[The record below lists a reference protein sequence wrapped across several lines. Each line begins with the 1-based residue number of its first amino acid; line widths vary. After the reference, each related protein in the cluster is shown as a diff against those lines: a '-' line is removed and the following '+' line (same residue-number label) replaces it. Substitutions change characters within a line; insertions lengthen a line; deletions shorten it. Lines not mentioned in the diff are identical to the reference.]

1 VKQKLPSITEHFAD
15 VTDPRVERTKAHN
28 LLDIITIAIMAII
41 CGADSWADIE
51 LFGESKLPWLQ
62 KFLDLPNGIPSHDT
76 FGRVFGLIDPEEF
89 QRSFASWVQALAVAT
104 AGKVVALDGKTVR
117 HSYDGASGK
126 AAIHMVTA
134 WAAASHLV
142 LGQTKVDA
150 KSNEITAIPELLKLI
165 DVAGSIVT
173 IDAMG
178 TQTNIAAEIVRQD
191 ADYMLAV
198 KGNQKHLYQDIVGLF
213 AQPPLTHEFAQT
225 TDVGHGRKE
234 IRYCSVISGPKL
246 LEGIRNKDNWTG
258 LRSVVRVTGVRQ
270 VGQSKRTIHARY
282 YISTLQGDAKQALEV
297 VRGHWGIE
305 NSLHW
310 TLDVAFR
317 EDESRVRKDHAPENF
332 ALLRHIALN
341 LLKQDETTKAGI
353 KGRRLKA
360 GWDESYLLGL
370 LGI

>member
-1 VKQKLPSITEHFAD
+1 VKQKLPNITEHFAGI
-15 VTDPRVERTKAHN
+15 TDPRVERTKAHN
-28 LLDIITIAIMAII
+28 LLDILVIAITAII
-41 CGADSWADIE
+41 CGADSWADVE
-51 LFGESKLPWLQ
+51 LFGESKLPWLR
-62 KFLDLPNGIPSHDT
+62 KFLGLPNGIPSHDT
-76 FGRVFGLIDPEEF
+76 FGRVFARIDPTEF
-89 QRSFASWVQALAVAT
+89 QRSFASWVQALAVVT

-126 AAIHMVTA
+126 AAIHMVSA
-134 WAAASHLV
+134 WAASNHLV
-142 LGQTKVDA
+142 LGQTKVEA
-150 KSNEITAIPELLKLI
+150 KSNEITAIPELLELI
-165 DVAGSIVT
+165 DVAGGIVT

-178 TQTNIAAEIVRQD
+178 TQQEIAAEIVAQG

-198 KGNQKHLYQDIVGLF
+198 KGNQPHLYQDTVKLF
-213 AQPPLTHEFAQT
+213 AEPPLMHKFTQT
-225 TDVGHGRKE
+225 TDMGHGRKE
-234 IRYCSVISGPKL
+234 TRYCSVISNPRL
-246 LEGIRNKDNWTG
+246 LEQIRNKDNWVG
-258 LRSVVRVTGVRQ
+258 LRSIVRVTGVRQ
-270 VGQSKRTIHARY
+270 VGETKRTIHARY

-305 NSLHW
+305 NELHW

-341 LLKQDETTKAGI
+341 LLKQDDTTKPGI

-360 GWDESYLLGL
+360 GWDENYLLGL